1 VSGPRPVSQ
10 PVAGGAGGSSWG
22 LVYEDFAP
30 SEEGRRESLCTV
42 GNGYFA
48 TRGAAPEASADDVHY
63 PGTYVAG
70 CYNRL
75 ESTIDVGT
83 VEDESMVNVPNWLA
97 LDFRLE
103 NGPWF
108 DMRSARILDYRLE
121 LDMRRAVLERQLRFR
136 DGQGRITR
144 VEQRRFVHLVKV
156 HLAGLETT
164 FTAENWSGVLE
175 VRAALD
181 GQVRNSGVERYRP
194 LADDHLRPFEA
205 MAVDGQT
212 VALQVET
219 AQSRVRIAQAART
232 RVLVAGQPLEVG
244 RQTIIED
251 RYAGQLLRLELRRG
265 QPVQVEKVVSLYTS
279 RDRAI
284 SEAGL
289 ESRTA
294 IDRAGSLA
302 ELLAAHVRA
311 WDHLWQRFYL
321 ALDGDREAQ
330 RVLNL
335 HVFHLLQTVSPN
347 TIELDVGVPARG
359 LHGEAYKGHIFW
371 DELFIFPYLTLHM
384 PELTR
389 SLLGYR
395 YRRLREARWAARL
408 AGYRGAMFPWQSG
421 SNGREE
427 TDRFF
432 LNPRSGRWIADHTHL
447 QRHVGAAIAYN
458 AWKYYQVTGD
468 VEFLDSFGAELIIDI
483 ARFWASLARFND
495 ELGRYEICGVMGP
508 DEFHDRYPDRAE
520 AGLDNNSYT
529 NLMAVWTI
537 CRALDCISLLTPD
550 RWAEM
555 ADRLDITED
564 EVERMADVSR
574 RMRVVFHDGVISQ
587 FEGYERLE
595 EFDWDGYRQRY
606 GNIQRLDLILEAER
620 RSPNQY
626 RLSKQADVLT
636 LFYLLSAEE
645 LGDLFERLG
654 YDFNPRLIP
663 ATIDYYL
670 ARSSEGSTLSRVVNA
685 WVLSRSDRAHSW
697 RWFKEALLS
706 DIADI
711 QDGTT
716 PEGIHLGAMAGTVD
730 IIQRCYTGLDVHGN
744 VLWLNPRL
752 PAELGSLD
760 LHLQYRTE
768 LLHVEITSALL
779 RVQLDPAARKS
790 VRVGLIER
798 VVELEPGIALS
809 VRIGPEPPTS
819 ARRYE
824 IRPARRRTSR
834 RRPAAQATDVR
845 E

>member
-1 VSGPRPVSQ
+1 MTKSRPAI
-10 PVAGGAGGSSWG
+10 VAPGGGDGGSSWR
-22 LVYEDFAP
+22 LTYDSFVP

-48 TRGAAPEASADDVHY
+48 TRGAAPEARADDVHY

-75 ESTIDVGT
+75 ESTIVVGM
-83 VEDESMVNVPNWLA
+83 VEDESMVNLPNWLV
-97 LDFRLE
+97 LDFRIE
-103 NGPWF
+103 DGPWF
-108 DMRSARILDYRLE
+108 DLRSTHILDYRLE
-121 LDMRRAVLERQLRFR
+121 LDMRRAVLERQVRWR
-136 DGQGRITR
+136 DEQGRITR
-144 VEQRRFVHLVKV
+144 VEQRRFVHLVEV

-164 FTAENWSGVLE
+164 FTAENWSGTIE
-175 VRAALD
+175 VSTALD
-181 GQVRNSGVERYRP
+181 GRVRNSGVERDRP
-194 LADDHLRPFEA
+194 LADDHLLPVEA
-205 MAVDGQT
+205 TAVDEDT
-212 VALQVET
+212 IALQVDT
-219 AQSRVRIAQAART
+219 SQSRVRIAQTART
-232 RVLVAGQPLEVG
+232 RVLTAGRLLEVG

-251 RYAGQLLRLELRRG
+251 RYAGQLLRLEVSQG
-265 QPVQVEKVVSLYTS
+265 QPIQVEKVVVLYTS

-294 IDRAGSLA
+294 IERAGSLA
-302 ELLAAHVRA
+302 ELLATHVRA

-408 AGYRGAMFPWQSG
+408 EGHRGAMFPWQSG

-427 TDRFF
+427 TDRFY

-458 AWKYYQVTGD
+458 AWKYYQATGD

-508 DEFHDRYPDRAE
+508 DEFHDRSPDRTE
-520 AGLDNNSYT
+520 PGLDNNSYT

-550 RWAEM
+550 RWAEI
-555 ADRLDITED
+555 AERLDIGGD
-564 EVERMADVSR
+564 EVELMADVSR
-574 RMRVVFHDGVISQ
+574 RIRVVFHDGVISQ
-587 FEGYERLE
+587 FEGYEQLE
-595 EFDWDGYRQRY
+595 EFDWDGYRRRY
-606 GNIQRLDLILEAER
+606 GNIQRLDLILEAEG

-626 RLSKQADVLT
+626 RLSKQADVLMV
-636 LFYLLSAEE
+636 FYLLSAEE

-654 YDFNPRLIP
+654 YDFHPQLIP

-670 ARSSEGSTLSRVVNA
+670 ARSSEGSTLSRVANA

-697 RWFKEALLS
+697 RWFKEALKS

-752 PAELGSLD
+752 PSELGSLD
-760 LHLQYRTE
+760 LHLQYLTE
-768 LLHVEITSALL
+768 LLHVEITADQL

-790 VRVGLIER
+790 VRVGLIDR
-798 VVELEPGIALS
+798 VVELEPGMFES

-819 ARRYE
+819 PRSQK
-824 IRPARRRTSR
+824 IRPAGRGA
-834 RRPAAQATDVR
+834 PP
-845 E
+845 

>member
-1 VSGPRPVSQ
+1 MTRSRPAGAA
-10 PVAGGAGGSSWG
+10 PDGGAGSSWRLTYDG
-22 LVYEDFAP
+22 FAP

-75 ESTIDVGT
+75 ESIIEPGT
-83 VEDESMVNVPNWLA
+83 VEDESMVNMPNWLV
-97 LDFRLE
+97 LEFRLE
-103 NGPWF
+103 DGPWF
-108 DMRSARILDYRLE
+108 DPCTADLLDYRQE
-121 LDMRRAVLERQLRFR
+121 LDMRRAVLERRLRFR
-136 DGQGRITR
+136 DDHGRITR
-144 VEQRRFVHLVKV
+144 VEQRRFIHLVDA

-164 FTAENWSGVLE
+164 FTAENWSGTIE

-181 GQVRNSGVERYRP
+181 GRVRNSGVERYRP
-194 LADDHLRPFEA
+194 LADDHLLPVEA
-205 MAVDGQT
+205 AAVDEQT
-212 VALQVET
+212 IALQVET
-219 AQSRVRIAQAART
+219 SQSHVRIAQVART
-232 RVLVAGQPLEVG
+232 RVLDAGRLLEIG
-244 RQTIIED
+244 RQTIAED
-251 RYAGQLLRLELRRG
+251 RYAGQLLRLDVRQGRS
-265 QPVQVEKVVSLYTS
+265 VTIEKVVALYTS

-294 IDRAGSLA
+294 IERAGSLT
-302 ELLAAHVRA
+302 ELLATHVRA

-330 RVLNL
+330 RILNL
-335 HVFHLLQTVSPN
+335 HVFHLLQTVAPN

-359 LHGEAYKGHIFW
+359 LHGEAYKGHVFW

-395 YRRLREARWAARL
+395 YRRLREARWAARQE
-408 AGYRGAMFPWQSG
+408 GYQGAMFPWQSG

-427 TDRFF
+427 TDRFY
-432 LNPRSGRWIADHTHL
+432 LNPRSGRWMADHTHL

-458 AWKYYQVTGD
+458 AWKYYQTTGD
-468 VEFLDSFGAELIIDI
+468 VEFLDSFGAELIVDI
-483 ARFWASLARFND
+483 ALFWASIARFND
-495 ELGRYEICGVMGP
+495 ELGRYEICGVIGP
-508 DEFHDRYPDRAE
+508 DEFHDGYPDRAE
-520 AGLDNNSYT
+520 PGLDNNSYT

-550 RWAEM
+550 RWAEISERLQIGE
-555 ADRLDITED
+555 AD
-564 EVERMADVSR
+564 VERMADVSR
-574 RMRVVFHDGVISQ
+574 RMRVTFHDGVISQ
-587 FEGYERLE
+587 FEGYEQLE
-595 EFDWDGYRQRY
+595 EFDWEGYRRRY
-606 GNIQRLDLILEAER
+606 GNIQRLDLILEAEG

-626 RLSKQADVLT
+626 RLSKQADVLM

-645 LGDLFERLG
+645 LRDLFDRLG
-654 YDFNPRLIP
+654 YDFDPQLIP
-663 ATIDYYL
+663 GTIDYYL
-670 ARSSEGSTLSRVVNA
+670 ARSSEGSTLSRVANA

-697 RWFKEALLS
+697 RWFKEALKS

-730 IIQRCYTGLDVHGN
+730 IIQRCYTGLDVHGD

-752 PAELGSLD
+752 PEELGSMD
-760 LHLQYRTE
+760 LHLQYRIE
-768 LLHVEITSALL
+768 LLHVEITADRL
-779 RVQLDPAARKS
+779 RVHLDPAARKS
-790 VRVGLIER
+790 VRVGLIDR
-798 VVELEPGIALS
+798 VVELEPGMSQS
-809 VRIGPEPPTS
+809 VRIGPERPT
-819 ARRYE
+819 
-824 IRPARRRTSR
+824 RPRLYGLRLAGSQTGRRRSAG
-834 RRPAAQATDVR
+834 RPTKVA